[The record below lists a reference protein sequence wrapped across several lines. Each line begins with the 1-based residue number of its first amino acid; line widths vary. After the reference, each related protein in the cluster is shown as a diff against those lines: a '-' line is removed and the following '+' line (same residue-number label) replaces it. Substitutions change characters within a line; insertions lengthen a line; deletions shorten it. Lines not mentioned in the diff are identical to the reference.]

1 MAADGKGAC
10 ILPHGVL
17 FRGNAEG
24 EIRKNIVKAGYI
36 KGLIGLPQNLF
47 YGTGIPACII
57 ILDKQEASDR
67 KGIFMID
74 AKDGFVKDGNMNR
87 LREEDIQRIVDTWEA
102 WVDVPHYARFVPQE
116 EIEKNDYNLNI
127 PRYVDTFEAEDVID
141 LDAITRIQLNQLQ
154 GQLLRVV
161 IDHPQ
166 LSVDVFFDENKV
178 RLEPTV
184 TGHSQTPSIFEQRPY
199 DVQNKITDATATLHV
214 ANVVELVKLLLSDMD
229 QIGNIPLQGDYHLLQ
244 DIQRIIQQ
252 AEPDL
257 AAHLSP
263 WIGPQLA
270 HELSKIQLAPKQLKR
285 SLQSHLFFVED
296 ALKEDS
302 GLFAPRWQMDDLNRE
317 TRQLNQEV
325 DRLEARFQQ
334 LQAQFNSHQQSTQN

>member
-1 MAADGKGAC
+1 MWSILALGA
-10 ILPHGVL
+10 VE
-17 FRGNAEG
+17 R
-24 EIRKNIVKAGYI
+24 
-36 KGLIGLPQNLF
+36 
-47 YGTGIPACII
+47 II
-57 ILDKQEASDR
+57 HQ
-67 KGIFMID
+67 
-74 AKDGFVKDGNMNR
+74 
-87 LREEDIQRIVDTWEA
+87 
-102 WVDVPHYARFVPQE
+102 
-116 EIEKNDYNLNI
+116 
-127 PRYVDTFEAEDVID
+127 VID

-214 ANVVELVKLLLSDMD
+214 ANVVELAKLLLSDMD

-244 DIQRIIQQ
+244 DIQRIMQQ

-270 HELSKIQLAPKQLKR
+270 HELGKIQLAPKQLKR
-285 SLQSHLFFVED
+285 SLQSHLFFIED
-296 ALKEDS
+296 TLKEDS
-302 GLFAPRWQMDDLNRE
+302 GLFAPRWQMDDLHRE
-317 TRQLNQEV
+317 TRQLNQEL
-325 DRLEARFQQ
+325 DRLEAKFQQ
-334 LQAQFNSHQQSTQN
+334 LHASFNPAKHSSQD